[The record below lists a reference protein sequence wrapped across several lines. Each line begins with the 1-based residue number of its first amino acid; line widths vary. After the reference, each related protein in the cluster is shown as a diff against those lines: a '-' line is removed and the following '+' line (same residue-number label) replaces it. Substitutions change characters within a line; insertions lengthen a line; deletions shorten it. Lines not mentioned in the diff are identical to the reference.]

1 MGRIGLA
8 EGPRMTPVER
18 SARVEKRARS
28 GPNMGRR
35 KAAHPMSSR
44 IACMQHVGKDGS
56 REGEHE
62 VGVILGDQVTT
73 DRA

>member
-1 MGRIGLA
+1 
-8 EGPRMTPVER
+8 
-18 SARVEKRARS
+18 
-28 GPNMGRR
+28 MGRR